1 MSGIVLF
8 SALAAIGVLIASIAL
23 ALPPRLQA
31 SDDADVLLQ
40 GPGYRRSQSLRER
53 VNRPFEL
60 LADRS
65 SQRRRLNG
73 GLTLGEHLIRA
84 NLKLRPSEFVMVQVG
99 FMIGWAVISLVRF
112 GYGPQFVVAG
122 VAGYLIPMRYVK
134 YRQGQRLKALNRQLP
149 DTLSL
154 LANAL
159 KAGLSLPQAL
169 DTVARNTTAPIA
181 DELSRVIRE
190 MNIGSATDRA
200 LASMVR
206 RTGSED
212 LDLIV
217 TAIGIQASVGGN
229 LARILESISHTIRQR
244 IQVKSQISA
253 MTAQARA
260 SGWVITLLP
269 VIVATILYFITPTYF
284 RAMFTDGVGISL
296 LVLAAISIF
305 VGNFFIRR
313 IVNFRI

>member
-1 MSGIVLF
+1 VPGIVIF
-8 SALAAIGVLIASIAL
+8 STLAAIGVLLASIAL
-23 ALPPRLQA
+23 AMPARVQA
-31 SDDADVLLQ
+31 ADEADVVQ
-40 GPGYRRSQSLRER
+40 SAPGYRRSQSLRER
-53 VNRPFEL
+53 VNRPFEV

-84 NLKLRPSEFVMVQVG
+84 NLKLRPAEFVMIQVG
-99 FMIGWAVISLVRF
+99 FLIGWAVISLVRF
-112 GYGPQFVVAG
+112 GFGPQFVVSG
-122 VAGYLIPMRYVK
+122 VVGYLIPMRYVR
-134 YRQGQRLKALNRQLP
+134 YRQRQRLRALNRQLP

-154 LANAL
+154 LSNAL

-190 MNIGSATDRA
+190 MNIGNATERA
-200 LASMVR
+200 LVSMVR

-229 LARILESISHTIRQR
+229 LARILDSISHTIRQR
-244 IQVKSQISA
+244 VQVKGQISA
-253 MTAQARA
+253 MTAQARM

-284 RAMFTDGVGISL
+284 RAMFSDRVGILL
-296 LVLAAISIF
+296 LVLASVSIF

-313 IVNFRI
+313 IVNFRV

>member
-1 MSGIVLF
+1 MPEIVLL
-8 SALAAIGVLIASIAL
+8 AGVAAIGIIVASLAL
-23 ALPPRLQA
+23 ALPSRAQP
-31 SDDADVLLQ
+31 ADGAEILLP
-40 GPGYRRSQSLRER
+40 GPSNRRSQTLRER
-53 VNRPFEL
+53 VNRPFEV

-73 GLTLGEHLIRA
+73 GLTLAEHLTRA
-84 NLKLRPSEFVMVQVG
+84 NLKLRPSEFVMVQVV
-99 FMIGWAVISLVRF
+99 FLIVWAVISLIRF
-112 GYGPQFVVAG
+112 GFGPQFIIAG
-122 VAGYLIPMRYVK
+122 VVGYLVPMRYVR
-134 YRQGQRLKALNRQLP
+134 YRQRQRLKMLNRQLP

-154 LANAL
+154 LSNAL

-169 DTVARNTTAPIA
+169 DTVARNTAAPIA

-200 LASMVR
+200 LAAMVR

-244 IQVKSQISA
+244 VQVKGQISA

-269 VIVATILYFITPTYF
+269 VIVAVILYVITPTYF
-284 RAMFTDGVGISL
+284 RAMFQDRVGIAL
-296 LVLAAISIF
+296 LLLAGFSIL

-313 IVNFRI
+313 IVNFRV

>member
-1 MSGIVLF
+1 MPGIILV
-8 SALAAIGVLIASIAL
+8 SAVAAIGVLLASFAL
-23 ALPPRLQA
+23 ALPSRAQ
-31 SDDADVLLQ
+31 SADGAEILLP
-40 GPGYRRSQSLRER
+40 GPSNRRSQTLRER
-53 VNRPFEL
+53 VNRPFEA

-84 NLKLRPSEFVMVQVG
+84 NLKLRPSEFVMIQVA
-99 FMIGWAVISLVRF
+99 FLIAWAVISLLRF
-112 GYGPQFVVAG
+112 GFGPQFVIAG
-122 VAGYLIPMRYVK
+122 VVGYLVPMRYVR
-134 YRQGQRLKALNRQLP
+134 YRQRQRLRLLNRQLP

-154 LANAL
+154 LSNAL

-169 DTVARNTTAPIA
+169 DTVARNTAAPVA

-190 MNIGSATDRA
+190 MNIGSATERA
-200 LASMVR
+200 LAAMVR

-229 LARILESISHTIRQR
+229 LARILENISHTIRQR
-244 IQVKSQISA
+244 VQVKGQISA

-269 VIVATILYFITPTYF
+269 VIVAVILYFITTTYF
-284 RAMFTDGVGISL
+284 RAMFQDRLGIGL
-296 LVLAAISIF
+296 LLLAGLSIMA
-305 VGNFFIRR
+305 GNFFIRR
-313 IVNFRI
+313 IVNFRV

>member
-1 MSGIVLF
+1 VPEIVLL
-8 SALAAIGVLIASIAL
+8 AGVAAIGIIVASLAL
-23 ALPPRLQA
+23 ALPSRAQP
-31 SDDADVLLQ
+31 ADGAEILLP
-40 GPGYRRSQSLRER
+40 GPSNRRSQTLRER
-53 VNRPFEL
+53 VNRPFEV

-73 GLTLGEHLIRA
+73 GLTLAEHLTRA
-84 NLKLRPSEFVMVQVG
+84 NLKLRPSEFVMVQVV
-99 FMIGWAVISLVRF
+99 FLIVWAVISLIRF
-112 GYGPQFVVAG
+112 GFGPQFIIAG
-122 VAGYLIPMRYVK
+122 VVGYLVPMRYVR
-134 YRQGQRLKALNRQLP
+134 YRQRQRLKMLNRQLP

-154 LANAL
+154 LSNAL

-169 DTVARNTTAPIA
+169 DTVARNTAAPIA

-200 LASMVR
+200 LAAMVR

-244 IQVKSQISA
+244 VQVKGQISA

-269 VIVATILYFITPTYF
+269 VIVAVILYVITPTYF
-284 RAMFTDGVGISL
+284 RAMFQDRVGIAL
-296 LVLAAISIF
+296 LLLAGFSIL

-313 IVNFRI
+313 IVNFRV